1 VSRLCL
7 YFRRQPERDRW
18 IRGDRLVRP
27 LARRLLRGKPRPGGL
42 DKVFTNLCLGLDHL
56 GIDYEVNLPFARLR
70 SDDRVGVL
78 GRGRWSL
85 QGYDRP
91 NPIVA
96 GIGLM
101 THPSEWPTLCQ
112 DYPVVAYLQHS
123 EWANNVYKPYFG
135 ERCRI
140 WPVGIDTS
148 AWCPPPSRHKEFQLL
163 IYDKLTWDRE
173 ALVPEL
179 LDPIRQKLQR
189 RDLSY
194 RELRYGE
201 YDEATYRAALHS
213 CSSMVFLSA
222 HESQGLAYQERLAS
236 GVPVLAWDPGW
247 CGDPNRFAWG
257 QSEIPATSV
266 PYFDE
271 RCGLRFSDIGE
282 FSEKLTEFLD
292 LAESG
297 AFAPRDFVL
306 DKLGLE
312 RCSALFVEILEQARD
327 AANIRP
333 SSPAAAVQAPSVVPI
348 RPPPPQPHDTDGVA

>member
-1 VSRLCL
+1 M
-7 YFRRQPERDRW
+7 
-18 IRGDRLVRP
+18 
-27 LARRLLRGKPRPGGL
+27 
-42 DKVFTNLCLGLDHL
+42 DKVFTNLCLGLDRL
-56 GIDYEVNLPFARLR
+56 GIDYEVNLPFAQLR
-70 SDDRVGVL
+70 PDDRVGVL

-135 ERCRI
+135 ECCRI
-140 WPVGIDTS
+140 WPVGIDTTS
-148 AWCPPPSRHKEFQLL
+148 WCPAGPRRREFQFL
-163 IYDKLTWDRE
+163 IYDKLMWDRD
-173 ALVPEL
+173 ALVTRL
-179 LDPIRQKLQR
+179 LDPVRRELQR

-213 CSSMVFLSA
+213 CSSMIFLSG
-222 HESQGLAYQERLAS
+222 HESQGLAYQECLAS

-247 CGDPNRFAWG
+247 CGDPNRVAWG
-257 QSEIPATSV
+257 QPDIPATSV

-271 RCGLRFSDIGE
+271 RCGMRFSDIRE
-282 FSEKLTEFLD
+282 FSDMLTEFLA
-292 LAESG
+292 LAHSR
-297 AFAPRDFVL
+297 AFAPRDLVL
-306 DKLGLE
+306 ARLNLE
-312 RCSALFVEILEQARD
+312 RCSCHFVEIIEEAY
-327 AANIRP
+327 ASANAP
-333 SSPAAAVQAPSVVPI
+333 PLSPG
-348 RPPPPQPHDTDGVA
+348 DGATEPVISDRCVAIGTR